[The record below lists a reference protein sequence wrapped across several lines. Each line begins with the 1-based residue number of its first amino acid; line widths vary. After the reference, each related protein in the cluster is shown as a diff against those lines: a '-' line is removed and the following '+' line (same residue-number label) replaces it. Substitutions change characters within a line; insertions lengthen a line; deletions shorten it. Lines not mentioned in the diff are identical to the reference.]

1 METLKSD
8 NQKEPG
14 KLVIVADDF
23 TGANDTG
30 VQFSKNKLRTIV
42 ITETEHIKESLA
54 KSDVLVINTESRFDD
69 RETAYRKTFEAGK
82 IISAEEVKYF
92 YKKLDSTMRGNI
104 GAEIAGL
111 MDSLAIGITFMVP
124 ALPKYGRTTV
134 NGKVF
139 VNGILL
145 EDSEFSKDP
154 KNPVK
159 ESFIPKIIAGQ
170 TDKRTA
176 VIIHDYILAGRQT
189 LTQKLEHHIS
199 AGCQIVIFDAKEE
212 QDIDLIASVISGIKL
227 KVLFAGCSGLA
238 EYLAKYLAIKKERT
252 SNIVIAGSVSEVTRR
267 QIDFASHYLRVKIVD
282 VQTVRIFTPERNEE
296 KKRILEITKE
306 CVSAGE
312 DLIIRSAPTRE
323 SVKNTFEAGEE
334 AGIDRFTISEAIAYF
349 LGEVAREIIQDIGIK
364 GILLTGGDTAYKTAK
379 GLNISAIVLQDEIEH
394 GIPFGYCAE
403 EKYRNVIIVSKAGG
417 FGNEDAIFSVL
428 NFLRKV

>member
-1 METLKSD
+1 METFKSD
-8 NQKEPG
+8 NQNEPG

-23 TGANDTG
+23 TGASDTG
-30 VQFSKNKLRTIV
+30 VQFSKNKFRTFV
-42 ITETEHIKESLA
+42 ITATERIKQSL
-54 KSDVLVINTESRFDD
+54 SECDVLVVNTESRFDD
-69 RETAYRKTFEAGK
+69 HETAYRKTIEAGK

-124 ALPKYGRTTV
+124 ALPRYGRTTV
-134 NGKVF
+134 NGKVY
-139 VNGILL
+139 VDGVLL

-159 ESFIPKIIAGQ
+159 ESFIPKIISGQ

-176 VIIHDYILAGRQT
+176 VIIHDYILAGRQI
-189 LTQKLEHHIS
+189 LTQKLEHLIS
-199 AGCQIVIFDAKEE
+199 SGYQIVIFDAKEE
-212 QDIDLIASVISGIKL
+212 QDIDLIASVISDIKQ

-238 EYLAKYLAIKKERT
+238 EYLAKYLAIKKEST

-312 DLIIRSAPTRE
+312 DLIIRSAPSRE

-349 LGEVAREIIQDIGIK
+349 LGEVAREIIQNIGIK

-379 GLNISAIVLQDEIEH
+379 SLNISGIVLQDEIEH
-394 GIPFGYCAE
+394 GIPYGYCAE